1 MKLTEIA
8 INKLNTV
15 ENRLKLALF
24 LNVTEQTIIR
34 YLANIDDGPLTK
46 EYSKHYISKL
56 TGIKESELLEDKIT
70 A

>member
-8 INKLNTV
+8 IEKLNTV

-34 YLANIDDGPLTK
+34 YLNNIEDGPLTK
-46 EYSKHYISKL
+46 EYSKGYISKL
-56 TGIKESELLEDKIT
+56 TGLTESELLEDKIT